1 MTVFVADEQD
11 VDVPVDMLKA
21 LAERVL
27 DHEGYAEDT
36 EVTILFVDDESIAGY
51 NERFMGRTG
60 PTDVLAF
67 PLEELEPDTPPP
79 ATPGGPPLHL
89 GDVIIAP
96 TKVGAQA
103 VERGVDVEDELALM
117 VVHGILHL
125 MGWDHPDDA
134 QAEAMERREAE
145 ILSQVG
151 RTRP

>member
-36 EVTILFVDDESIAGY
+36 EVTLLFVDDESIAGY

-67 PLEELEPDTPPP
+67 PLEELEPGTPPP
-79 ATPGGPPLHL
+79 ATRGGPPLHL

-103 VERGVDVEDELALM
+103 AERGVDVEDELALM

-134 QAEAMERREAE
+134 LAEAMERREAE
-145 ILSQVG
+145 ILSLAG